1 MEDTRREE
9 ILEAALRVFAER
21 GFRGTSIDA
30 VAERAGL
37 TRQGVLHYFP
47 SKKKLFMALLRFRE
61 KLNREH
67 LEGHDD
73 KDDWPGMLAAAVAY
87 DHTYPCL
94 AQVHSVMLAEGVTG
108 AAPAQ
113 EYLHDHYETM
123 QALMIAQLTERYGE
137 LLPSGLSP
145 RAAARAMLAMLD
157 GMQQQWLLDGEQDDY
172 PEIMR
177 DVLSVLLGSTPV

>member
-1 MEDTRREE
+1 MEETRREE

-61 KLNREH
+61 KLNREP

-108 AAPAQ
+108 AGRAQ
-113 EYLHDHYETM
+113 QHLHD
-123 QALMIAQLTERYGE
+123 
-137 LLPSGLSP
+137 
-145 RAAARAMLAMLD
+145 
-157 GMQQQWLLDGEQDDY
+157 
-172 PEIMR
+172 
-177 DVLSVLLGSTPV
+177 